1 MECINLRLG
10 PKALMKTRLNTNI
23 QKNESVIRTLTKT
36 KCGTWRRIL
45 PSRIHGDVHM
55 QTCGVSSAIQFRCKA
70 VGSVIHSSL
79 VKRQPKNIQDRNDYH
94 MTRKK
99 SIKYKERQAILR
111 RARFS
116 DQEIIMEKDKTY
128 VKNILDPEF
137 SEDDHSRLYSK
148 KPKSL
153 RMTMRKT

>member
-1 MECINLRLG
+1 
-10 PKALMKTRLNTNI
+10 
-23 QKNESVIRTLTKT
+23 
-36 KCGTWRRIL
+36 
-45 PSRIHGDVHM
+45 M

-128 VKNILDPEF
+128 VKNILDPKF
-137 SEDDHSRLYSK
+137 SEQDCCGLQNQRLYI
-148 KPKSL
+148 
-153 RMTMRKT
+153 